1 MNIKR
6 DKKILHT
13 IYNIKYNE
21 YVGWLV
27 CYRTFVIG
35 SIEVSLFG
43 ARVGVVGDPA
53 AVGVAAIAF
62 FQKSFFDVLF
72 WRSCFWGF

>member
-21 YVGWLV
+21 YVGWFV
-27 CYRTFVIG
+27 CYGTSID
-35 SIEVSLFG
+35 SIEDPSFG
-43 ARVGVVGDPA
+43 TGVDAVVDPA
-53 AVGVAAIAF
+53 DSVGVAAIVF

-72 WRSCFWGF
+72 WRFRFSGF